1 MVLAAVDWWT
11 ENEADAK
18 HSSWTTWLRS

>member
-1 MVLAAVDWWT
+1 MLAAVDRWT